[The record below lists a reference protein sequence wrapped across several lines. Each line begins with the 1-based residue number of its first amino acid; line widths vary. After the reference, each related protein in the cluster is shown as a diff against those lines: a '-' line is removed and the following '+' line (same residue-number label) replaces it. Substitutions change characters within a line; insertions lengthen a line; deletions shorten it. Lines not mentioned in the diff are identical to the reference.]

1 MKRKHTHGL
10 PLAAFQK
17 VYTPIV
23 TSGCDESYVKSILFY
38 PLKL

>member
-10 PLAAFQK
+10 PLATFQK
-17 VYTPIV
+17 VYTPIMAP
-23 TSGCDESYVKSILFY
+23 GCDESHVKSILFY